1 MELYH
6 LSYMSSRILIPPYS
20 VRCVCV
26 CHRHLACRMRA
37 VGPYVSSLRYHLTP
51 PQTFSPLLFSSVSSL
66 CSFHHKTLLSALTS
80 AHHLIYSLFPSL
92 SFPPCFFHLLPIL
105 VCTSPVPPSSPS
117 SYLMV
122 QALRAEW
129 THHFMG
135 STLLACLSRSSRC
148 SRRFIRPCG
157 F

>member
-1 MELYH
+1 M
-6 LSYMSSRILIPPYS
+6 
-20 VRCVCV
+20 CVCR
-26 CHRHLACRMRA
+26 RHLACRMRA